1 MIGIPQP
8 DLDDN
13 WDMIQGVKT
22 SILFCCAALAASAAE
37 PSAKLFENDQVNV
50 VRALEKPHVKGK
62 AHEHKTNRVMIYLQA
77 GSQRFEYQDGRKPEN
92 FDWKAG
98 QVKWSAANGMHAPE
112 VTTDIPFNIVEVELK
127 KTGGSAKKVTGAQDV
142 LKVDP
147 KHYKLEFE
155 NDQVRVIRVKVGP
168 HESIPMHEHVLNR
181 VSVVLTDQN
190 VRSTDSQGKVE
201 TVQHKA
207 GEASWGA
214 AKTHKEE
221 NLNDKPLEVII
232 VEVKS

>member
-1 MIGIPQP
+1 MIRC
-8 DLDDN
+8 
-13 WDMIQGVKT
+13 VKPAIYL
-22 SILFCCAALAASAAE
+22 SVPLCIAVLARTTAE
-37 PSAKLFENDQVNV
+37 PSSKLFENEYVNV

-62 AHEHKTNRVMIYLQA
+62 FHEHKTNRVMIYLQS
-77 GSQRFEYQDGRKPEN
+77 GTQRFEYQNGSKPETFN
-92 FDWKAG
+92 WKEG
-98 QVKWSAANGMHAPE
+98 EVKWSPAGGMHSPE
-112 VTTDIPFNIVEVELK
+112 VTTDEPFNIVEVELK
-127 KTGGSAKKVTGAQDV
+127 KPGTGKKVTGAQDV

-168 HESIPMHEHVLNR
+168 HESIPMHEHALNR

-207 GEASWGA
+207 GEASWGT
-214 AKTHKEE
+214 AKIHKEK
-221 NLNDKPLEVII
+221 NLNDKPLEMII
-232 VEVKS
+232 VE